1 MSHST
6 ALAFRGRGVVL
17 FFVLWFVVLALPNPG
32 SAHDLWMIPGK
43 FRLAMGEST
52 RIFINNGDVFPEAL
66 SLLAEQRVAGLWLH
80 GRGEPTPVTRRRVDG
95 RSLTFDFEGMNPGV
109 HAVALSTLPRRVRLK
124 AADFNDYL
132 ENEGLPLAFE
142 LRKELGETGEATF
155 ERYTKWAKAYIAVA
169 GVVEKDHSWTE
180 PVGHPFEIVPL
191 SNPTRVEAEDE
202 FFLRVLFAG
211 EPLQGIVVVGGRAGG
226 PKKEVEAVTD
236 EDGVVN
242 VSVSSSGRWY
252 LRAIHMVRLEEDFD
266 VQWES
271 FWCTL
276 TFEAAARAR
285 SPEAD
290 LGE

>member
-1 MSHST
+1 MLSSS
-6 ALAFRGRGVVL
+6 APAFRKRGVLL
-17 FFVLWFVVLALPNPG
+17 FFVSWFAVFALPNPV

-66 SLLAEQRVAGLWLH
+66 SLLAEERVAGLWLH
-80 GRGEPTPVTRRRVDG
+80 GQGKTTPVTRFRVDG
-95 RSLTFDFEGMNPGV
+95 RSLTFDFEETNPGI
-109 HAVALSTLPRRVRLK
+109 HALALSTVPRRVRLK

-132 ENEGLPLAFE
+132 ENEGLALAFE
-142 LRKELGETGEATF
+142 LRKEFGEAELATF

-169 GVVEKDHSWTE
+169 GVVEKDYAWVE
-180 PVGHPFEIVPL
+180 PVDHPFEIVPI

-211 EPLQGIVVVGGRAGG
+211 EPLEGIVVVGGRAGG
-226 PKKEVEAVTD
+226 PEKEIEAVSD
-236 EDGVVN
+236 EEGVVK

-252 LRAIHMVRLEEDFD
+252 LRAIHMVRLEDDPD

-276 TFEAAARAR
+276 TLEVAARAR
-285 SPEAD
+285 TPGET